1 MFTLDIYTWQ
11 NGAYI
16 LHKPIKSKINQQT
29 ECDFIMKDVFYGNN
43 SVISQC
49 QKTQSNEMLNQKQ
62 TSNEKA

>member
-1 MFTLDIYTWQ
+1 MNIY
-11 NGAYI
+11 
-16 LHKPIKSKINQQT
+16 KINQQT
-29 ECDFIMKDVFYGNN
+29 ECDFIMKDLFYGNN